1 MACSGGELQPSAVNK
16 WERESVKAQSQTDI
30 ARELGVSK
38 AAVSKL
44 KAQGMP
50 CTSADAARR
59 WRAEHLAPGRI
70 RADPGPSPRTLVA
83 RVHELWD
90 LAGVAQRIG
99 RLDLVAPAARAAL
112 RAVPCTH
119 RDLVRLAPWLWVELA
134 GRMAWLT
141 VADHELTGFDPE
153 QLTAADAE
161 PVPMP
166 SGLYAQAAGELVA

>member
-1 MACSGGELQPSAVNK
+1 MQECN
-16 WERESVKAQSQTDI
+16 RMKAQSQTDI
-30 ARELGVSK
+30 ARELGLSK

-83 RVHELWD
+83 RAHELRD
-90 LAGVAQRIG
+90 LAGAAQCIG

-112 RAVPCTH
+112 RAVPGTH
-119 RDLVRLAPWLWVELA
+119 RGLVRLAPWLWVDLA

-153 QLTAADAE
+153 RLTAADGE

-166 SGLYAQAAGELVA
+166 SGLYALAAGELVA